1 MFPDCFLAVSPCTK
15 GCFEVLR
22 EHGKSPCFSRVPV
35 LSAVNVGWMGSD
47 FAVVNM
53 GNFLG

>member
-1 MFPDCFLAVSPCTK
+1 MSVRRRTEAFLEDLS
-15 GCFEVLR
+15 

-35 LSAVNVGWMGSD
+35 LFVVSVGWMGSV

-53 GNFLG
+53 GDFLG